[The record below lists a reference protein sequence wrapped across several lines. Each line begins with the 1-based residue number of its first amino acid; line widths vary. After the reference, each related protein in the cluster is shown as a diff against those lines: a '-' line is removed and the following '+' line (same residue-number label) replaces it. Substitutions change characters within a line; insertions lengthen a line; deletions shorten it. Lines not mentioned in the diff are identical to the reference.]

1 MNQIQNLSSIL
12 NIIRRVIRIRL
23 FIMRT
28 FIGKETIQAY
38 NITIRRKSVPLNMN
52 LTPKIDVLKRF
63 AILMTVA
70 SLIISI
76 MRIKNL
82 YIAGGF
88 CNGIF

>member
-1 MNQIQNLSSIL
+1 
-12 NIIRRVIRIRL
+12 
-23 FIMRT
+23 MRT

-38 NITIRRKSVPLNMN
+38 NITIRRKSVPLNTN
-52 LTPKIDVLKRF
+52 LMPKIDVLKRF

-70 SLIISI
+70 SLIILI